1 MIHDK
6 PSASGTKEM
15 ARQGLRVPPHL
26 NILLSELRALTLQVV
41 CELVTLHS
49 SQQLLPRPLPAVE
62 YIPRLRQGPY
72 VTFLSSVHG
81 ND

>member
-1 MIHDK
+1 
-6 PSASGTKEM
+6 M
-15 ARQGLRVPPHL
+15 AWQGLRVPPHVNTL
-26 NILLSELRALTLQVV
+26 FSELRALTLQVV

-49 SQQLLPRPLPAVE
+49 SQQQLPLPLPAVE